1 MRPRALWGDI
11 DSQPRKRRSQRPF
24 GSSAAP
30 SSEQHQHDL
39 MMDEAL
45 YEEPNEEDELE
56 HEPYGEGSYDV
67 HYADGQYA
75 MDEVEDNITAEDLP
89 HYELMGQ

>member
-24 GSSAAP
+24 GSSAVP
-30 SSEQHQHDL
+30 STEQHQHDL

-45 YEEPNEEDELE
+45 YEEPNEAAE
-56 HEPYGEGSYDV
+56 HQTYGEGSYDV
-67 HYADGQYA
+67 HYADGQYG
-75 MDEVEDNITAEDLP
+75 MEEVENSITAEDLP
-89 HYELMGQ
+89 HYELNLGQ